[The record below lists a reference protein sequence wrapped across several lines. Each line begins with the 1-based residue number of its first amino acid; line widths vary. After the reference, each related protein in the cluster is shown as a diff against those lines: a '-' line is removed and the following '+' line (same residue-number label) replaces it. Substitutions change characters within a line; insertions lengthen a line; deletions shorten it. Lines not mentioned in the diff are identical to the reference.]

1 MYFYTLE
8 ICIFSRNPVWKCIL
22 EQVHPEKGF
31 AHRFCFL
38 SAFDREAMSQ
48 ADIVL
53 LDLPEFSITR
63 ELRMSCKEEANIIL
77 CMEQRTAAVFDMDI
91 ITELDDIWKHPLTPA
106 EISLRFLK
114 LLKKRKEQ
122 EDFWL
127 TKNYLNT
134 VIDSSPSLI
143 WFKDTRGSH
152 EKVNETFCRIVGK
165 TKRQIEGRGHYYIWD
180 IPKEEYE
187 QGEYVCLETE
197 EIVMQKQKL
206 CVFDEK
212 VKTQKGMRQ
221 FKTYK
226 APIFGKEGQ
235 VIGTLGV
242 AHDVTDLA
250 NIDAELEVLLR
261 SMPFAVFLKNTSS
274 EIINVNAAAEKYF
287 GIKKEDLMGKPYW
300 VRDQMEHFNEI
311 KPGFYEAVYQQGEK
325 EQFFEIYEKDIYDMF
340 HNFVGQMILCKD
352 ITEEKNLQRKLFN
365 FANTDALTGLYN
377 RRYFWK
383 KVKRLGKSKK
393 VSLFYVDL
401 DNFKQVNDTYGHS
414 VGDEVLKKVAGI
426 LKEAAKE
433 HMVGRIGGDEFL
445 VAFIGP
451 YEKASLE
458 IYAKALISK
467 MQQEF
472 SGRKEFSFLSMSIG
486 ICSAEHF
493 RSGQISRMIRESDE
507 ALYHVKRGDKAG
519 YYFYEDL

>member
-1 MYFYTLE
+1 
-8 ICIFSRNPVWKCIL
+8 
-22 EQVHPEKGF
+22 
-31 AHRFCFL
+31 
-38 SAFDREAMSQ
+38 
-48 ADIVL
+48 
-53 LDLPEFSITR
+53 
-63 ELRMSCKEEANIIL
+63 
-77 CMEQRTAAVFDMDI
+77 
-91 ITELDDIWKHPLTPA
+91 
-106 EISLRFLK
+106 
-114 LLKKRKEQ
+114 
-122 EDFWL
+122 
-127 TKNYLNT
+127 
-134 VIDSSPSLI
+134 
-143 WFKDTRGSH
+143 
-152 EKVNETFCRIVGK
+152 
-165 TKRQIEGRGHYYIWD
+165 
-180 IPKEEYE
+180 
-187 QGEYVCLETE
+187 
-197 EIVMQKQKL
+197 
-206 CVFDEK
+206 
-212 VKTQKGMRQ
+212 
-221 FKTYK
+221 
-226 APIFGKEGQ
+226 
-235 VIGTLGV
+235 
-242 AHDVTDLA
+242 
-250 NIDAELEVLLR
+250 
-261 SMPFAVFLKNTSS
+261 
-274 EIINVNAAAEKYF
+274 
-287 GIKKEDLMGKPYW
+287 
-300 VRDQMEHFNEI
+300 MEHFNEI

-451 YEKASLE
+451 YEKTSLE

-472 SGRKEFSFLSMSIG
+472 CGRKEFSFLSMSIG